1 MLLAVCSL
9 QGRDFCGP
17 CSSVRPAVA
26 CVAAAVCAA
35 QRRAEAAA
43 CGGSSVRAQRTRL
56 LLLLLELAEHLD
68 GLLAEVGVEEE
79 RAHQCKHAA
88 ALLQGGAHDMCEYV

>member
-1 MLLAVCSL
+1 
-9 QGRDFCGP
+9 
-17 CSSVRPAVA
+17 
-26 CVAAAVCAA
+26 
-35 QRRAEAAA
+35 
-43 CGGSSVRAQRTRL
+43 VRAQRTRL